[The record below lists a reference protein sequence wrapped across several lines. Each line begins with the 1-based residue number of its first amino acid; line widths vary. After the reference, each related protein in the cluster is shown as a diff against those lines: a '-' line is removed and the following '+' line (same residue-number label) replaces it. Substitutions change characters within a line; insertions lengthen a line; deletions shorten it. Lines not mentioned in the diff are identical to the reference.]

1 MILESILRD
10 MASLRD
16 LGLSEYEARAYRALL
31 NTGPTTAK
39 ELSRASD
46 VPMGRIYDVLN
57 SLEQYNLVRSQT
69 ASRPKK
75 FVAVEPSTA
84 LDRLLDDKKREL
96 EEMAEQYEEIV
107 DELSGELEAA
117 EPVEEQFWTAAVG
130 HDESVDLLLE
140 RLTTADERIVIVST
154 SPGPQFDITAIGTAV
169 VEHLE
174 EALDRGVAVD
184 VLMAP
189 ELVAQ
194 LPESVGERYRERLS
208 PHPDF
213 AVRTHD
219 DISGTFNLIDGV
231 EVCIQVPHPLTSD
244 DTFAMID
251 LKDAE
256 FAGEVYEAFEPRWA
270 EAEPLSF

>member
-1 MILESILRD
+1 

-16 LGLSEYEARAYRALL
+16 LGLSEYEERTYRALL

-57 SLEQYNLVRSQT
+57 GLEQYNLVRSQT

-75 FVAVEPSTA
+75 YVSVEPATA
-84 LDRLLDDKKREL
+84 LDRLLDDKKQEL
-96 EEMAEQYEEIV
+96 QEQVEQYEAIV

-130 HDESVDLLLE
+130 QEESVDLLLE
-140 RLTTADERIVIVST
+140 RLTAADERIVMVST
-154 SPGPQFDITAIGTAV
+154 SLGPQFDLSAIGTALT
-169 VEHLE
+169 EHLE
-174 EALDRGVAVD
+174 AALDRGVEIF
-184 VLMAP
+184 VLMTS
-189 ELVAQ
+189 ELMDE
-194 LPESVGERYRERLS
+194 LPKSVGERYRDRLS
-208 PHPDF
+208 SQPDF
-213 AVRTHD
+213 TVRTHD
-219 DISGTFNLIDGV
+219 DIAGTFNLIDGT
-231 EVCIQVPHPLTSD
+231 EVCIQVPHPLSVE

-256 FAGEVYEAFEPRWA
+256 FAGEVYEEFAPRWD
-270 EAEPLSF
+270 EADPLNF